1 MSFEAIE
8 LPLACHQGHTG
19 KFSITLADG
28 AGWDLVAELDDRIVT
43 MQHCSDWHRVE
54 RLMARIEAEL
64 SDTPAGEAP
73 NAVRTPQPESGRRRP
88 LGCLAYVARKPA
100 LGRQKCSVSTGIGV
114 VRSLLDLEVIAGSAE
129 QDPAYVQTRGV
140 LL

>member
-64 SDTPAGEAP
+64 SHTPAGD
-73 NAVRTPQPESGRRRP
+73 GRR
-88 LGCLAYVARKPA
+88 
-100 LGRQKCSVSTGIGV
+100 
-114 VRSLLDLEVIAGSAE
+114 SAE
-129 QDPAYVQTRGV
+129 RRQDAAA
-140 LL
+140 